1 MHARLRRG
9 AAAAVAT
16 GALVAGSLLA
26 PADAK
31 PGNGQANGHGKGHCR
46 AFHAFG
52 VGTDNGDVDGD
63 GDGDSTA
70 TIYRGKR
77 EFATSTG
84 EFTPGATV
92 DGVLSFSGT
101 IVFTNDHGT
110 LSAPVEGTF
119 DTITGEFASHSDS
132 VTGTDD
138 YANVTGKLRIWGDQ
152 SLSDGAF
159 TEKVRARLCVPKK
172 KQH

>member
-1 MHARLRRG
+1 MHARLLRG

-16 GALVAGSLLA
+16 GALVAAGLLA

-31 PGNGQANGHGKGHCR
+31 PGNGHANGHAKGHCR

-52 VGTDNGDVDGD
+52 AGKDNGDGT
-63 GDGDSTA
+63 STA

-77 EFATSTG
+77 EFATSEGT
-84 EFTPGATV
+84 FTAGPTV
-92 DGVLSFSGT
+92 DGVLSFAGT
-101 IVFTNDHGT
+101 IVFTNEHGT

-119 DTITGEFASHSDS
+119 SFVSGEFESSSDS
-132 VTGTDD
+132 VTGTGD
-138 YANVTGKLRIWGDQ
+138 YADVTGRLRIWGEQ

-159 TEKVRARLCVPKK
+159 TEKVHAKLCVPKK